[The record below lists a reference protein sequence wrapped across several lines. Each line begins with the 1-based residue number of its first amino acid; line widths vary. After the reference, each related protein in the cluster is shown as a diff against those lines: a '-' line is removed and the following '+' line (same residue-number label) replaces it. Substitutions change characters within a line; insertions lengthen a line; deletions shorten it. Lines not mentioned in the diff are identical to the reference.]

1 MSIAEYREYEKVRA
15 AMCFLGF
22 SIAAENLYS
31 RWREYSERER
41 GIIKMKWNVT

>member
-1 MSIAEYREYEKVRA
+1 MSISEYREYEKVRS
-15 AMCFLGF
+15 MMLHLGF

-41 GIIKMKWNVT
+41 QIVKERWNV

>member
-1 MSIAEYREYEKVRA
+1 MSITEYREFEKVRA
-15 AMCFLGF
+15 AMRFLGF

-41 GIIKMKWNVT
+41 QIVKERWNV